1 MTLWSTLRALFA
13 RPLSGTTAP
22 ATPTEVEDSIFR
34 LDDGWWGLHA
44 SSPNRRWV
52 ISWRDGHWT
61 ESTSGKRRFEFGAYL
76 LYDAR
81 AEAVLV
87 EGVSRRPNNGAV
99 ADDGTFILEDWGDP
113 SELASSLMAFTASG
127 SPLLNAH
134 FTANVMFSAISPRGR
149 YAVAQMANSSSEDS
163 GQLMLFDLRKG
174 VRSYSV
180 VSAAGWPDR
189 YSVDDDTGEV
199 TAHLREF
206 GEFRYAPNGV
216 FSDAERLEQVKL
228 DRGDARDIGWVVEA
242 LLHEPALSQVR
253 AERAVA
259 GLERVLAKGP
269 WDDRRERARA
279 LKRLGQLEEHLG
291 HPGRAIGAY
300 EEAYALDAK
309 VGVKRRLDALR
320 K

>member
-1 MTLWSTLRALFA
+1 MRAWFA
-13 RPLSGTTAP
+13 APQSKTTAH
-22 ATPTEVEDSIFR
+22 ATPVELEDSIFR

-61 ESTSGKRRFEFGAYL
+61 ESTRGKRRFESGAYL
-76 LYDAR
+76 LYDTR
-81 AEAVLV
+81 AGAVLL
-87 EGVSRRPNNGAV
+87 EGVSRRPNNGGV
-99 ADDGTFILEDWGDP
+99 SDDGTFILEDWGDP
-113 SELASSLMAFTASG
+113 SELASSLMAFAASG
-127 SPLLNAH
+127 SPLLDAH
-134 FTANVMFSAISPRGR
+134 FTANVMFSAISPKGR
-149 YAVAQMANSSSEDS
+149 YAVAQMANSSSQDS

-174 VRSYSV
+174 VRLYSV

-189 YSVDDDTGEV
+189 YSVDDNTGEV

-216 FSDAERLEQVKL
+216 FREAERLEQVKL

-242 LLHEPALSQVR
+242 MLHEPALSQVR

-259 GLERVLAKGP
+259 GLARVLAKGP
-269 WDDRRERARA
+269 WDDPREQARA
-279 LKRLGQLEEHLG
+279 LKRLGQLEERLD

-300 EEAYALDAK
+300 AEAYALDAK
-309 VGVKRRLDALR
+309 VGVKRRLEALR
-320 K
+320 KQ